1 MELRGSE
8 TRLDSGMAR
17 PTCRVG
23 WPPTP
28 SLSDK
33 SCWVTV
39 WARCPQREKHFIK
52 LKCFCDWEGGREGGD
67 RDKKPMRHPWALCQ
81 VPTAGLP
88 HSAVLQAQGDFRPP
102 ESSPQFYTHSS
113 ECLLLAFGP
122 ICLGPL
128 DFVLKA
134 LKKAQPSSLPTTE
147 EKTYTYRGGR
157 KKVEE
162 EEEEERGERDGGG
175 RGGER

>member
-1 MELRGSE
+1 MGEGEGEVGMPTPQSSLSAHFLESSLLPQAPSWCMPAGVLAQPEGGEVELRGSE

-52 LKCFCDWEGGREGGD
+52 LKCFCDWAGGRTQTRSQCGIRGHYARFPLLD
-67 RDKKPMRHPWALCQ
+67 C
-81 VPTAGLP
+81 PTPLSCGP
-88 HSAVLQAQGDFRPP
+88 KGTFG
-102 ESSPQFYTHSS
+102 PQNLAPNSTHTTLSVCS
-113 ECLLLAFGP
+113 WLLAPSVWGP
-122 ICLGPL
+122 WTL
-128 DFVLKA
+128 
-134 LKKAQPSSLPTTE
+134 SLML
-147 EKTYTYRGGR
+147 
-157 KKVEE
+157 
-162 EEEEERGERDGGG
+162 
-175 RGGER
+175 